1 MTRQN
6 GHGTTWSAHDNDQE
20 YPINDDNND
29 NKDSNDDDDAP
40 PTFLLTMPPPLSTS
54 LPTRTNGGFRQ
65 LIRPQQQHYHHPQQQ
80 QHPPD
85 STTILL
91 SSSVPPRR
99 RLSAW
104 EGCETTPMTTRP
116 HFVFDSS
123 FGASRIGSSAT
134 AATTTS
140 SADHSPILPLQRHRR
155 LRSKSLGT
163 PTDRPFHPPAA
174 AAASSFQPNGTSWV
188 WEDNVTLHS
197 AWYHSHYPQPEYHHD
212 DHHHHYVHSIPS
224 PSECFNDEGEASI
237 TTGVT
242 SPVTKVTSTP
252 NISSPTMVSS
262 SLSSV
267 VSTVSPSHRTHTT
280 PLKQQSL
287 DEIKNDNTTHNHDV
301 ESKQQ
306 EPTLSLQLA
315 NSSNPIWI
323 CILYGMINA
332 TIVTPVLMSFAS
344 IIYRDNAFAPYMP
357 VLVRLTMVSG
367 IVHQLCFSTFSSL
380 PFAVGQVQDAGL
392 IFLSGMA
399 SYLVQVCRQQQ
410 QQPPSGRNHN
420 FITEEDQA
428 MLATVVVGLSLCTA
442 LLGLGLVVIG
452 RLRLAQYVQMLPT
465 R

>member
-6 GHGTTWSAHDNDQE
+6 GHGTRLSAHDNDQE
-20 YPINDDNND
+20 YPINDNNND
-29 NKDSNDDDDAP
+29 NKDSNDNDDAP

-65 LIRPQQQHYHHPQQQ
+65 LIRPQQQQHYHHPQQQ

-123 FGASRIGSSAT
+123 LGASRIGSSAT

-174 AAASSFQPNGTSWV
+174 AAFQPNGTSWV

-212 DHHHHYVHSIPS
+212 DHHHVHSIPS
-224 PSECFNDEGEASI
+224 PSECFNNEGEASI

-306 EPTLSLQLA
+306 EPTLSLQLD
-315 NSSNPIWI
+315 NGSNPIWI

-410 QQPPSGRNHN
+410 QPSGRNHN
-420 FITEEDQA
+420 SITEEDQA